1 MARVCNKL
9 NGASC
14 SIAATRAG
22 SSGQPSGQRAD
33 TFGSSTNEVLTPLFF
48 RAGKEFRCRAVLAAL
63 VWAMQMAPLQGLSE
77 AVRVRHPEG
86 TLHGFL
92 SLTTE
97 QGQVLAEG
105 DLIETVRGDR
115 VTSRLTFHFKDGSV
129 DDETTVFTQKGVFRL
144 ISDHHVQR
152 GQYFPTQLDM
162 HIDVGKGTVVTK
174 WKEKDGKEQEAT
186 EQMKLPTDL
195 SNGLVTPVVK
205 NLSAEA
211 AETKVSMVVSTPKP
225 RVVTLVMRPMGPA
238 PFSLA
243 GFERK
248 GLQYEIKIELGGIVG
263 LIAPVVGKSP
273 PNIYMWIQGGEVPVF
288 LRETGPL
295 FEGGAILSINLIG
308 PSWPEGR
315 H

>member
-1 MARVCNKL
+1 
-9 NGASC
+9 
-14 SIAATRAG
+14 
-22 SSGQPSGQRAD
+22 
-33 TFGSSTNEVLTPLFF
+33 
-48 RAGKEFRCRAVLAAL
+48 
-63 VWAMQMAPLQGLSE
+63 MQMAPLRGLSE

-97 QGQVLAEG
+97 QGQVLANG
-105 DLIETVRGDR
+105 DLIEIVRGDR

-152 GQYFPTQLDM
+152 GPYFPTQLDM
-162 HIDVGKGTVVTK
+162 RIDVPKGTVVTK
-174 WKEKDGKEQEAT
+174 WKEKDGKERQST
-186 EQMKLPTDL
+186 EQMKLPPDI

-205 NLSAEA
+205 NLSPDA

-248 GLQYEIKIELGGIVG
+248 GLQYEIKIELGGIAG
-263 LIAPVVGKSP
+263 LIAPVVGKAP
-273 PNIYMWIQGGEVPVF
+273 PNIYLWIEGGEVPIF

-295 FEGGAILSINLIG
+295 FEGGATLSINLIG
-308 PSWPEGR
+308 PSWPEAKR
-315 H
+315 